1 MLDVRDDIRNGRES
15 FSKIMSAAA
24 ELLAGDQLLLIAPF
38 EPVPLFAVLKKHG
51 FQHTAR
57 PAESG
62 DWEVLITRQAQEQ
75 SDEGVPAATPPSSAT
90 VIEVDARGL
99 EPPQPLVKILESL
112 SALPAGS
119 EVRARTDRRPVH
131 LYPHLA
137 ERGFTAE
144 TEEQAD
150 GSLITSIRRR

>member
-1 MLDVRDDIRNGRES
+1 MRDDIRNGREP
-15 FSKIMSAAA
+15 FSKIMSAVA
-24 ELLAGDQLLLIAPF
+24 ELRAGDQLLLIAPF
-38 EPVPLFAVLKKHG
+38 EPVPLFAALKKQG
-51 FQHTAR
+51 FQHTAK

-62 DWEVLITRQAQEQ
+62 DWEVLITREEQEQ
-75 SDEGVPAATPPSSAT
+75 ADKSVPAATPPCTAT

-99 EPPQPLVKILESL
+99 EPPQPLVRILEAL

-119 EVRARTDRRPVH
+119 ELRALTDRRPVH

-144 TEEQAD
+144 TEEQTD
-150 GSLITSIRRR
+150 GSLITSIRLR